1 MHHRTSYMYHILSTP
16 SAHSPSAS
24 VPLSDICDQL
34 RKCGISQADLARA
47 LRLSPQLIS
56 GVLTGR
62 IRSLPTEIKI
72 IKYLRDL

>member
-1 MHHRTSYMYHILSTP
+1 MHRTSYMHHMLTP

-24 VPLSDICDQL
+24 VPLSDIRAIL
-34 RKCGISQADLARA
+34 RDRGISQADLARA

-72 IKYLRDL
+72 LKYLRDL

>member
-1 MHHRTSYMYHILSTP
+1 MYHRTSYMHHMSAP

-24 VPLSDICDQL
+24 VPLSDIRAIL
-34 RKCGISQADLARA
+34 RDRGISQADLARA

-72 IKYLRDL
+72 LKYLRDL

>member
-1 MHHRTSYMYHILSTP
+1 MHHRTSYMHHTLS
-16 SAHSPSAS
+16 APSAS
-24 VPLSDICDQL
+24 VPLSDIRAIL
-34 RKCGISQADLARA
+34 RDRGISQADLARA

-72 IKYLRDL
+72 LKYLRDL